1 MVNYCAKSFIKLGPG
16 GSNGIM
22 YEYLGGNHKIANN
35 SATVEVGKNRNR
47 NGILRILQNF
57 GRFMS

>member
-1 MVNYCAKSFIKLGPG
+1 
-16 GSNGIM
+16 M

-47 NGILRILQNF
+47 YGILRILQNF
-57 GRFMS
+57 GRFLS